1 MLKEKYDIGKTFIIS
16 EEQLNYL
23 IEWNISSIKEWRY
36 YNNFAGFEE
45 EYPDHSFGFGWLSKE
60 ITGLPVHIILD
71 ESGNYVHNKHPMF
84 LYAVVENNGN
94 DVYVPI
100 LVHKFRPILLDE
112 KYSRIIGEQTL
123 EKVQR
128 FIRAHYHTISEYTNG
143 RVEYR
148 QLKASA
154 TRKNINEGLL
164 TEMPK
169 FMTYEVDLPTDIW
182 IDTKRDLNHAKR
194 IKFKDRNNNNTDTWA
209 SMTIDK
215 FNPEVFNLLDKTFL
229 SPKDISLVRDFVRVN
244 YETLMMSANGDLKDK
259 DDILSRLICHRDIES
274 LVQDDNKIVNVDFSS
289 IGYRLLFNV
298 DDKEISRKFIKE
310 LSKHALFD
318 YVDEVT
324 VQLNDFKLIGDP
336 STKSEIIKNAF
347 YGVGKKL
354 MVKINFMESTKLE
367 RTIEYIDNNKTKSK

>member
-1 MLKEKYDIGKTFIIS
+1 M
-16 EEQLNYL
+16 

-71 ESGNYVHNKHPMF
+71 ESGDYVRSKHPMF
-84 LYAVVENNGN
+84 LYVVVESSDN
-94 DVYVPI
+94 DVYIPI
-100 LVHKFRPILLDE
+100 LVHRFKPILLDE
-112 KYSRIIGEQTL
+112 KYSRNIDGKTF
-123 EKVQR
+123 EKVQH
-128 FIRAHYHTISEYTNG
+128 FIRTHYHIISEYANG
-143 RVEYR
+143 RVEYG
-148 QLKASA
+148 QLKAS
-154 TRKNINEGLL
+154 TMRKNINEGLL

-169 FMTYEVDLPTDIW
+169 FMTYI
-182 IDTKRDLNHAKR
+182 
-194 IKFKDRNNNNTDTWA
+194 
-209 SMTIDK
+209 
-215 FNPEVFNLLDKTFL
+215 
-229 SPKDISLVRDFVRVN
+229 
-244 YETLMMSANGDLKDK
+244 
-259 DDILSRLICHRDIES
+259 DIES

-336 STKSEIIKNAF
+336 YTKSEIIKNAF

-367 RTIEYIDNNKTKSK
+367 RTIEYIDNNKTKIK

>member
-1 MLKEKYDIGKTFIIS
+1 MDERYIIGRTFIIS

-23 IEWNISSIKEWRY
+23 IDRNISYIKEWRY
-36 YNNFAGFEE
+36 YNNFECFEE

-71 ESGNYVHNKHPMF
+71 ESGDYVRSKHPMF
-84 LYAVVENNGN
+84 LYVVVESSDN
-94 DVYVPI
+94 DVYIPI
-100 LVHKFRPILLDE
+100 LVHRFKPILLDE
-112 KYSRIIGEQTL
+112 KYSRNIDGKTF
-123 EKVQR
+123 EKVQH
-128 FIRAHYHTISEYTNG
+128 FIRTHYHIISEYANG
-143 RVEYR
+143 RVEYG
-148 QLKASA
+148 QLKAS
-154 TRKNINEGLL
+154 TMRKNINEGLL

-182 IDTKRDLNHAKR
+182 IDTKRGLNHTKR

-215 FNPEVFNLLDKTFL
+215 FKPEVYNLLDKTFL

-324 VQLNDFKLIGDP
+324 VQLNDFKLIGDTY
-336 STKSEIIKNAF
+336 TKSEIIKNAF

-367 RTIEYIDNNKTKSK
+367 RTIEYIDNNKTKIK